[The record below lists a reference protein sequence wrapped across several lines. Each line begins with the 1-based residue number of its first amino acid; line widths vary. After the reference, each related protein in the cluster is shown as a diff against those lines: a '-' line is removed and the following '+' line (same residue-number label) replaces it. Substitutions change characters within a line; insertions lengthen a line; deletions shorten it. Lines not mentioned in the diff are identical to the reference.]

1 MGINVLLHF
10 IKRHSLRFACLMLLA
25 GLAHAGEAGHI
36 VLTVGNVQIAGQRA
50 VVGSVVSEGD
60 EIVTAGNAYAYMKTI
75 DNGFL
80 ILRPDSRARVIAY
93 HVDQQNP
100 ANTRVKLEL
109 LNGVARS
116 ISGQAI
122 TPQTRGNFRFNTPV
136 AAIGVRGTDF
146 TVFTSMDATRVV
158 VAAGGVVVSGFMPG
172 ACSPEGNGP
181 CEGTTS
187 RELFAGHA
195 DNLLQVNR
203 GQALPQLLHDKSLSP
218 NNSAPPRSDE
228 PAGKTSNVAGTEVL
242 AVNHVDL
249 DAQKSEVQFSSTSAP
264 PVVQPVAPP
273 VVQPVIPPRE
283 IVWGRWQT
291 ILGQPG
297 TIDVSKIMDAKGEIL
312 AIGSYFAILRTSGP
326 EWQTPSQGTMGFALT
341 QSEAYILNDK
351 AGTASRAGLENGRLQ
366 IDFAKSTFATGFD
379 LLSDKNERFPFQAQ
393 GQVTRNG
400 LLLGDSQFARPT
412 NMAVNG
418 AVGPEN
424 GGSAAYIFQGR
435 IDNERLATGGV
446 AWGRK

>member
-1 MGINVLLHF
+1 MGIDVVLYF
-10 IKRHSLRFACLMLLA
+10 IKRHGLRFACLMLSV
-25 GLAHAGEAGHI
+25 GLAHAGEAGRI
-36 VLTVGNVQIAGQRA
+36 VLAVGDVQIAGQRA
-50 VVGSVVSEGD
+50 TVGSVVSEGD
-60 EIVTAGNAYAYMKTI
+60 EIVTAGKAYAYMKTI

-93 HVDQQNP
+93 RVDQQSP

-146 TVFTSMDATRVV
+146 TVFTSMDSTRVA
-158 VAAGGVVVSGFMPG
+158 VAAGGIVVSGFVNG
-172 ACSPEGNGP
+172 ACSPDGSGP
-181 CEGTTS
+181 CEGATS

-195 DNLLQVNR
+195 DKLLQVNR
-203 GQALPQLLHDKSLSP
+203 GQALPQLLQDKNLSP
-218 NNSAPPRSDE
+218 NNSAPPRGDE
-228 PAGKTSNVAGTEVL
+228 PVGKTSGVVGTNVL
-242 AVNHVDL
+242 AVNSVDL
-249 DAQKSEVQFSSTSAP
+249 DAQKSEVQFSSTSTT
-264 PVVQPVAPP
+264 PVAPP
-273 VVQPVIPPRE
+273 AEPVIPSRQ
-283 IVWGRWQT
+283 IVWGRWQA

-297 TIDVSKIMDAKGEIL
+297 TVDVNKIMDAQGQL
-312 AIGSYFAILRTSGP
+312 LSIGSYFAILRTSGP
-326 EWQTPSQGTMGFALT
+326 EWQTPSQGSMGFALT

-351 AGTASRAGLENGRLQ
+351 AGTASLASLENGRLQ

-379 LLSDKNERFPFQAQ
+379 LLSEKNERFPFQAQ
-393 GQVTRNG
+393 GHVTRDG
-400 LLLGDSQFARPT
+400 RLLGDSQFARPT
-412 NMAVNG
+412 NMAVTG

-435 IDNERLATGGV
+435 IDNQRLAIGGV
-446 AWGRK
+446 AWGKR